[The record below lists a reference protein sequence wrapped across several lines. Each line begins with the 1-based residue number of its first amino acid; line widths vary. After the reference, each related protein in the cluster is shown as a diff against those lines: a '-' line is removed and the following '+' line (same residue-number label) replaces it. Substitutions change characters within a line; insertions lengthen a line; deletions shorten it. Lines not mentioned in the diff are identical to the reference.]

1 MSAVIDTGDRELVVT
16 RMINA
21 PRERVFA
28 AFSDPANISLWW
40 GPNGFSTTTH
50 EMAFK
55 VGGVWRYVMHGPDGT
70 DYNNKVAYTDIVA
83 PERICYDH
91 GDFDKVEFKTVI
103 LFEERG
109 EKTFV
114 SLRMI
119 GFSEEL
125 YQNMKKFGATEG
137 GNQTLARL
145 DAYLAKESN

>member
-1 MSAVIDTGDRELVVT
+1 MSAILDTSDRELVVS

-28 AFSDPANISLWW
+28 AFSDPANMSLWW
-40 GPNGFSTTTH
+40 GPNGFTTTTY

-70 DYNNKVAYTDIVA
+70 DYNNKVEYTDIVA

-91 GDFDKVEFKTVI
+91 GDFDKVEFKAVI
-103 LFEERG
+103 LFDERG
-109 EKTFV
+109 DKTFV
-114 SLRMI
+114 TLRMI
-119 GFSEEL
+119 CFSAEQLE
-125 YQNMKKFGATEG
+125 YMKQFGVTDG

-145 DAYLAKESN
+145 DDYLAKETT